1 MGRKKNTTPLSI
13 TEHKIKMKG
22 LADALRGRYQDVVV
36 EVKEETDK
44 TITVSTVSRVLSND
58 YVNWDVI
65 KAAIKVRDRLVKMNK
80 LTEEKQKSILNKI

>member
-1 MGRKKNTTPLSI
+1 MGRKKITTPLSI
-13 TEHKIKMKG
+13 TEHKIKMRG

-65 KAAIKVRDRLVKMNK
+65 KAAIKVRDRIATKEKMAQ
-80 LTEEKQKSILNKI
+80 EKILKKI